1 MYDIEN
7 SQNDKKENKT
17 DVQKIDM
24 DKIDQFLRSGK
35 RGKCKEVLNSFFEDV
50 GYERLESF
58 MFRLYIT
65 MDIYISARTF
75 TRELSISNEE
85 FINRFGSIDDIA
97 AKLATLASAYEY
109 FSDMLEQCII
119 WRMEF
124 SREDSNAVIKK
135 AKEYIFNNYACD
147 ELSLGS
153 VAEAINLSPTYFS
166 SIFKKDVGTNFVDY
180 LTKIRLDKAKELLCC
195 TSMQV
200 SEIAYKVG
208 FKDYRYFS
216 QIFKKNTG
224 QTPRDFKS
232 SNINF

>member
-7 SQNDKKENKT
+7 PQNEKKENKT

-24 DKIDQFLRSGK
+24 DKIDQLLRSGK
-35 RGKCKEVLNSFFEDV
+35 REKCHEVLNSFFKDV
-50 GYERLESF
+50 GYDRLESF
-58 MFRLYIT
+58 MFRLYIA
-65 MDIYISARTF
+65 MDIYVSVRTF

-85 FINRFGSIDDIA
+85 FTNRFGSIDDISI
-97 AKLATLASAYEY
+97 KLATLASAYEY

-124 SREDSNAVIKK
+124 SREDSNTVIKK
-135 AKEYIFNNYACD
+135 AKEYISNNYTCD
-147 ELSLGS
+147 ELSLSS
-153 VAEAINLSPTYFS
+153 VAEAINLSSTYFS

-232 SNINF
+232 GNIKL

>member
-7 SQNDKKENKT
+7 PQNDKIEHKT

-24 DKIDQFLRSGK
+24 ALIDQFLRSGK
-35 RGKCKEVLNSFFEDV
+35 KGKCKEVLNSFFEEI

-65 MDIYISARTF
+65 MDIYISVRTF
-75 TRELSISNEE
+75 TREIGISNEE
-85 FINRFGSIDDIA
+85 FTNRFGSIDDIA

-119 WRMEF
+119 WRTEF
-124 SREDSNAVIKK
+124 SREDSNTVIKK
-135 AKEYIFNNYACD
+135 AKEYILNNYACD
-147 ELSLGS
+147 ELSLSS

-200 SEIAYKVG
+200 SEIAYTVG

-224 QTPRDFKS
+224 QTPRGFRDGH
-232 SNINF
+232 INL

>member
-232 SNINF
+232 GNLN

>member
-7 SQNDKKENKT
+7 PQNDKNQYKT

-24 DKIDQFLRSGK
+24 AKIDQFLRSGK
-35 RGKCKEVLNSFFEDV
+35 REKRKEILNSFFEEV
-50 GYERLESF
+50 GYERLESL

-65 MDIYISARTF
+65 MDIYISVRTF
-75 TRELSISNEE
+75 TREIGITNEE
-85 FINRFGSIDDIA
+85 FTNRFGSIDDIA

-124 SREDSNAVIKK
+124 SREDSYAVIKK
-135 AKEYIFNNYACD
+135 AKEYISKNYACD

-180 LTKIRLDKAKELLCC
+180 LTKIRLDKAKEFLCC

-224 QTPRDFKS
+224 QTPREFKS

>member
-7 SQNDKKENKT
+7 SQNDKKQNKT

-35 RGKCKEVLNSFFEDV
+35 KEKCQEVLNSFFKDV
-50 GYERLESF
+50 GYDRLESF

-65 MDIYISARTF
+65 MDIYVSARTF

-85 FINRFGSIDDIA
+85 FTNRFGSIDEIA
-97 AKLATLASAYEY
+97 VKLATLVSAYEY

-124 SREDSNAVIKK
+124 SREDSNTVIKK
-135 AKEYIFNNYACD
+135 AKEYILNNYTCD
-147 ELSLGS
+147 ELSLSS
-153 VAEAINLSPTYFS
+153 VAEAINLSATYFS

-232 SNINF
+232 GNIN